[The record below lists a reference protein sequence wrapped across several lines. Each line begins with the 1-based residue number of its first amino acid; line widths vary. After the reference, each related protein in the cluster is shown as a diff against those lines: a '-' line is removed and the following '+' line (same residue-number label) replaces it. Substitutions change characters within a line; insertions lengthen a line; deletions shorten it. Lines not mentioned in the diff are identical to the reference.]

1 MGFDPERYATH
12 HRESNRRERERIR
25 ESSRSALEAA
35 REIADRIIRSDA
47 GVKRVILFGSLA
59 EGEPKN
65 LDFDIDLALDGGDVY
80 KAMEIAEEYPW
91 KVDIADMRLI
101 PDHVRARIEKSGKVL
116 RERGS
121 I

>member
-1 MGFDPERYATH
+1 MGFDPERYASH

-25 ESSRSALEAA
+25 ESSRS
-35 REIADRIIRSDA
+35 
-47 GVKRVILFGSLA
+47 
-59 EGEPKN
+59 
-65 LDFDIDLALDGGDVY
+65 ALDGGDVY

-101 PDHVRARIEKSGKVL
+101 PEHVRSRIEKSGKVL

-121 I
+121 IRCSYVPPAFDHPILRTSSISRSGVQTIVSRPIG